1 MVRGVGVELGGNPV
15 LTGVD
20 LTAVPGEIVAVIGVN
35 GAGKSTLL
43 RCLAGLQPPGS
54 GELDVLG
61 GPPRDDS
68 AFWRDVV
75 LTGDEPAWYPGLT
88 VREHLELVRTVHA
101 SPRFEV
107 EAALGLFDLKE
118 RADASPLTLSTG
130 QRQRLSLAA
139 ALLRPSRLLL
149 LDEPERGLDA
159 AFRRRLAAI
168 LTEYAAA
175 GGTVVMATHDLQLAE
190 ATLARRFVLADGRVE
205 QAEQAEPV
213 ERTRHVKQAGH
224 GEQAGPVEQA
234 GHGEQAEPVEQAGH
248 GV

>member
-1 MVRGVGVELGGNPV
+1 VPLPIITVHGVGVELGGNPILRDV
-15 LTGVD
+15 G
-20 LTAVPGEIVAVIGVN
+20 LTAVSGEIIAVIGVN

-43 RCLAGLQPPGS
+43 RCLAGLQPPNS

-75 LTGDEPAWYPGLT
+75 LMGDEPAWYPGLT
-88 VREHLELVRTVHA
+88 AREHLELVRTVHA
-101 SPRFEV
+101 SPRLEV
-107 EAALGLFDLKE
+107 EAALELFDLRE

-130 QRQRLSLAA
+130 QRQRLSLAS

-159 AFRRRLAAI
+159 AFRRRLATI
-168 LTEYAAA
+168 LKEYAAA

-190 ATLARRFVLADGRVE
+190 ATLARQIVL
-205 QAEQAEPV
+205 
-213 ERTRHVKQAGH
+213 TAGH
-224 GEQAGPVEQA
+224 VEHVEHVE
-234 GHGEQAEPVEQAGH
+234 HGA
-248 GV
+248 